1 MVTMAARS
9 APVGASCAFCS
20 GVAGL
25 CQRRVVQQQHEKT
38 RQNCTHERPP
48 VSDKLYGCG
57 PS

>member
-20 GVAGL
+20 GVADCASAAL
-25 CQRRVVQQQHEKT
+25 SKQQHEKT

-48 VSDKLYGCG
+48 VSEKLYGCG

>member
-20 GVAGL
+20 GVAD
-25 CQRRVVQQQHEKT
+25 CASAAVAKQQHEKT
-38 RQNCTHERPP
+38 RQKCTHERPP
-48 VSDKLYGCG
+48 VFEKLYGCG